1 MVCGVLAFALAVSRR
16 LAWIFALAIAVACG
30 VDLPD
35 TPGRACD
42 DDHPCRAGRECI
54 NGRCFS
60 VDELDAGGTGGG
72 SGGGGGTGGGGG
84 GGGGSTADAGSV
96 LWSQWDQGFT
106 GQDVATNCML
116 EIDVVR
122 NNRVVSTIRSGTQN
136 RAVAINANAATLAL
150 NGNGRLRGK
159 FQLPQALNLQGT
171 SPWLILGSPAAPLM
185 RLQFTQA
192 GTLQCFSAAGTL
204 SPVAFTQTITWPGG
218 FQPNRDYLLDVTW
231 KRGQYRE
238 IAIDGTTVVQGS
250 LSEPDGGFVKPT
262 ELRLGIYGYASTA
275 DAGWTMTLSDWQLA
289 EEPETPLP

>member
-1 MVCGVLAFALAVSRR
+1 M
-16 LAWIFALAIAVACG
+16 
-30 VDLPD
+30 
-35 TPGRACD
+35 
-42 DDHPCRAGRECI
+42 
-54 NGRCFS
+54 
-60 VDELDAGGTGGG
+60 
-72 SGGGGGTGGGGG
+72 G
-84 GGGGSTADAGSV
+84 GGGGSYDAGSV
-96 LWSQWDQGFT
+96 LWSQGIQGFT

-122 NNRVVSTIRSGTQN
+122 NNRVVSTIRSGAQN

-150 NGNGRLRGK
+150 GGNGRLRGR

-171 SPWLILGSPAAPLM
+171 TAWLILGSPAAPLV

-204 SPVAFTQTITWPGG
+204 GPVAFTQTITWPGG
-218 FQPNRDYLLDVTW
+218 FQPNRDYLLDVRW

-262 ELRLGIYGYASTA
+262 ELRLGIYNYASTA
-275 DAGWTMTLSDWQLA
+275 DAGWTISLSDWQLA